1 MIGYRHADP
10 RFPFLWETDR
20 QPAARWHADHAGP
33 AHYFSDT
40 PYGAWAEFLRHE
52 GITDTADLPGIRR
65 AIWAVELGAVP
76 TDTPTLSDATLRGGL
91 PTYAACQCEAQR
103 LRARGKSGLRS
114 PSAALR
120 PGGASG
126 WQVNAGLTVGPHRN
140 GQVFVLFGARPDL
153 VGWQVVETGQPP
165 DYLLSRVRS
174 L

>member
-1 MIGYRHADP
+1 VIGYRHADP

-20 QPAARWHADHAGP
+20 QPAARWHADRAGP

-52 GITDTADLPGIRR
+52 AITDTADLFGIRR
-65 AIWAVELGAVP
+65 AIWAVELGAAP
-76 TDTPTLSDATLRGGL
+76 TETPTLSNATLQGGL
-91 PTYAACQCEAQR
+91 KTYAACQREAQR
-103 LRARGKSGLRS
+103 LRARGATGLRG

-126 WQVNAGLTVGPHRN
+126 WQVDAGHSDGPRRD
-140 GQVFVLFGARPDL
+140 GEVWVLFGARPDL

-165 DYLLSRVRS
+165 DYLLSRVRP